1 MFKRFLTIVLAIGL
15 IFSLTMPAKAA
26 NKDMWAYVYSWDGTV
41 TGEGKLELTRIT
53 SGVTFAVMMADS
65 SATLETLYY
74 YDTPAM
80 TSLANPVTGT
90 SFADNAICNDMV
102 RFRVDPTETGDAD
115 VDLMVVNQSGGYSA
129 FVEDFNEYKHS
140 IIIDQRPNIRHHGY
154 AFIVTT
160 GSSSE
165 IDTGIDF
172 PDDSVI
178 DMMLI
183 EVGTGF
189 AGGTTPLL
197 NVGILSSGTNGDAN
211 GFIESCDVATAGY
224 NDPYRAG
231 IDLTSYSVSSGGED
245 GAIINSGV
253 VGTLL
258 GHMDVGTSDT
268 GDGHAGGIYKSQLLI
283 HGTWENS
290 LTYTFGT
297 SHASTG
303 WGVIHFW
310 FTRIR

>member
-15 IFSLTMPAKAA
+15 IFAFTMPAKAA
-26 NKDMWAYVYSWDGTV
+26 NKDMWAYVYSWDGTI
-41 TGEGKLELTRIT
+41 TGEGKIELTRIT
-53 SGVTFAVMMADS
+53 SGITYAVMMADS

-90 SFADNAICNDMV
+90 NFASDSIGNDMV
-102 RFRVDPTETGDAD
+102 RFRVDPTESGDAD
-115 VDLMVVNQSGGYSA
+115 VDVIVVNQAGGYSA

-140 IIIDQRPNIRHHGY
+140 IVIDQRPNVRHHGY
-154 AFIVTT
+154 AFIYTT
-160 GSSSE
+160 ASSTE
-165 IDTGIDF
+165 TDTGIDF
-172 PDDSVI
+172 PDDCVI
-178 DMMLI
+178 DQVII
-183 EVGTGF
+183 EVGTAF
-189 AGGTTPLL
+189 PTNT
-197 NVGILSSGTNGDAN
+197 NIEVGILSSGTNGDAN
-211 GFIESCDVATAGY
+211 GFIESATLATAGY
-224 NDPYRAG
+224 IDPYRAG
-231 IDLTSYSVSSGGED
+231 VDLTSYSVSSGGED
-245 GAIINSGV
+245 GAIIISGV

-297 SHASTG
+297 TACSTG
-303 WGVIHFW
+303 WGMVHYW